1 MSDQPTIM
9 VVDDDEIVT
18 TALHNL
24 FRIRTDYKTT
34 VCTSPGEALS
44 KTKETA
50 FDLVISDYLM
60 PEMDGIE
67 FLGRFK
73 EAQPQAIRILLTG
86 YADKESAIRA
96 INQVGLYQYVE
107 KPWDNDAL
115 LMIVRNALD
124 KVMLLRTLEQKIE
137 ELQAA
142 RGSLKDFKNQLIRA
156 FV

>member
-1 MSDQPTIM
+1 MKDKATILII
-9 VVDDDEIVT
+9 DDDEIVT
-18 TALHNL
+18 TALRNL
-24 FRIRTDYKTT
+24 FRLRSDYNTT
-34 VCTSPGEALS
+34 LCASGAEALVAS
-44 KTKETA
+44 RNQS
-50 FDLVISDYLM
+50 FDLVITDYLM

-67 FLGRFK
+67 FLTHFK

-115 LMIVRNALD
+115 LMIVKNALE
-124 KVMLLRTLEQKIE
+124 KAELLRTLDAKIE

-142 RGSLKDFKNQLIRA
+142 RVSLKDFKNQLIRA
-156 FV
+156 FI